1 MLLVGAIGWRYG
13 RGPAIAG
20 TVAAVLV
27 SDYYFLAPQ
36 GAFRIASL
44 SDGVRLLTG
53 ILAVAAVVWFIRSQI
68 PLPVGR
74 AGWGEQDWRVFRVRP
89 YMASHTSRINDS
101 SDAALEIPTDWLM
114 PGLDLEAVREAQR
127 PDTTATL
134 TGDYL
139 FLAGVE
145 LVVERRWLR
154 EANWRQI
161 KQAITRGYI
170 YRNSAVQV
178 TLRGE
183 RREHERRGSK
193 AA

>member
-1 MLLVGAIGWRYG
+1 
-13 RGPAIAG
+13 
-20 TVAAVLV
+20 
-27 SDYYFLAPQ
+27 
-36 GAFRIASL
+36 
-44 SDGVRLLTG
+44 
-53 ILAVAAVVWFIRSQI
+53 
-68 PLPVGR
+68 
-74 AGWGEQDWRVFRVRP
+74 
-89 YMASHTSRINDS
+89 MASHAGRHEDTP
-101 SDAALEIPTDWLM
+101 DAALEIPTDWLM
-114 PGLDLEAVREAQR
+114 PGLDLEVVRLVQR

-134 TGDYL
+134 TSEYL

-183 RREHERRGSK
+183 RREHERRNIK